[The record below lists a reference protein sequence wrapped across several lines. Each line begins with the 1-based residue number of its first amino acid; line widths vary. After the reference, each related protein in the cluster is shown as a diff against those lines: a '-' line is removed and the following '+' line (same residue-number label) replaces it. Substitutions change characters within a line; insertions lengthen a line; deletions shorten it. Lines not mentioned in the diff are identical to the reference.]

1 MDLVNG
7 LVIGFGTALTPEN
20 LLFCFIGVVL
30 GTVIG
35 VLPGVGPLVTISML
49 LPFTYTLGP
58 NTAIIMLA
66 GLYYGAQYGGST
78 TAILMRLP
86 GEVSSIVTT
95 LDGYKM
101 ATAGKAGVAL
111 ATAAIGSF
119 IAGTLAT
126 VAIALVGPAL
136 GKVALSFGPPE
147 YFALMILG
155 LSGCLLFS
163 GESMLNGIA
172 AIFIGLVLSMTGVDQ
187 STGDLRFTFGV
198 PELMDGLGFVPVA
211 VGLFGLL
218 EVAKTL
224 GEPQAVQPVTEK
236 IGGLVLSRQEWKE
249 ALPAILRGT
258 GLGSFMG
265 LLPGGG
271 LITAPFASYIIEKK
285 LSRHPERF
293 GEGAIQGVAAPEAAN
308 NAAAQTSFVPLM
320 FLGIPANAIMAL
332 MLSAL
337 MVQGITPGPTTAM
350 QNPQLF
356 WGLIASMW
364 IGNLMLL
371 VLNLPLVGL
380 WAKLARV
387 SYRWLLPIIVMC
399 SAIGVF
405 STSNT
410 PFDVY
415 MAVLFGLLGIYLW
428 KFNCDPTPVIMAFVL
443 GNGMEQNL
451 RASLSMSHGSMGIF
465 ATRPLCAA
473 LLVLSLLLVIGPS
486 LRRMFARLRKQLHPR
501 AV

>member
-1 MDLVNG
+1 MDLIHG
-7 LVIGFGTALTPEN
+7 LMIGFETALSPAS
-20 LLFCFIGVVL
+20 LLFCFVGVLL

-35 VLPGVGPLVTISML
+35 VLPGVGPIVTISML

-58 NTAIIMLA
+58 STAIIMLA

-95 LDGYKM
+95 VDGYKM
-101 ATAGKAGVAL
+101 ALAGRAGVAL

-119 IAGTLAT
+119 VAGTLAT

-147 YFALMILG
+147 YFALMVLG
-155 LSGCLLFS
+155 LCGCLLFS
-163 GESMLNGIA
+163 SQSILNGIA
-172 AIFIGLVLSMTGVDQ
+172 AIMIGLVLSIVGVDQ
-187 STGDLRFTFGV
+187 TTGDLRFIFGV

-224 GEPQAVQPVTEK
+224 AEPEQSKPITEK
-236 IGGLVLSRQEWKE
+236 IGGLVLSRKDWKE
-249 ALPAILRGT
+249 ALPAMLRGT

-271 LITAPFASYIIEKK
+271 LMTAPFASYIIEKK
-285 LSRHPERF
+285 ISRHPERF
-293 GEGAIQGVAAPEAAN
+293 GEGAIQGVAGPEAAN
-308 NAAAQTSFVPLM
+308 NAAAQTSFVPMM
-320 FLGIPANAIMAL
+320 FLGVPANAIMAL

-337 MVQGITPGPTTAM
+337 LVQGVTPGPTTAM

-380 WAKLARV
+380 WAKLAQV
-387 SYRWLLPIIVMC
+387 SYRWLLPIIVVC
-399 SAIGVF
+399 SAIGVY
-405 STSNT
+405 STSNAS
-410 PFDVY
+410 FDVY
-415 MAVLFGLLGIYLW
+415 MTALFGLFGLFLW
-428 KFNCDPTPVIMAFVL
+428 KLSCDPTPVIMAFVL
-443 GNGMEQNL
+443 GNQMEQNL
-451 RASLSMSHGSMGIF
+451 RASLSMSQGSMSIF
-465 ATRPLCAA
+465 ADRPMCAA
-473 LLVLSLLLVIGPS
+473 LLFISLLLLVGPS
-486 LRRMFARLRKQLHPR
+486 LKRTIARLRGPR
-501 AV
+501 AAAV